1 MPRTTELGKIP
12 AVDLAYAVDRLIQEG
27 KTSLAEVRR
36 FADERPA
43 RIAALERELVTLKA
57 GHAAAKAAGRPAGP
71 RAAAAKKP
79 KRKFTMTARARAAR
93 KRQGQ
98 YLAALKRL
106 KGVERAR
113 VKTVARKEGV
123 AKAVELAR
131 KTRQGRP
138 AQGGIAAEGRNRAQQ
153 GGSPEV
159 DDGAVAQGAEVGSP
173 TEIGRASCRE
183 RVCYV

>member
-1 MPRTTELGKIP
+1 MPATRGLGKIP

-36 FADERPA
+36 FAGERPA
-43 RIAALERELVTLKA
+43 RIAALERELATLKA
-57 GHAAAKAAGRPAGP
+57 GHAAAKALRRPGEH
-71 RAAAAKKP
+71 RAAPAKRP

-98 YLAALKRL
+98 YLGALKKL

-123 AKAVELAR
+123 AKAIELAR
-131 KTRQGRP
+131 KLAKTVP
-138 AQGGIAAEGRNRAQQ
+138 AKAA
-153 GGSPEV
+153 
-159 DDGAVAQGAEVGSP
+159 
-173 TEIGRASCRE
+173 
-183 RVCYV
+183 

>member
-123 AKAVELAR
+123 AKAIELAG
-131 KTRQGRP
+131 KLAKAVP
-138 AQGGIAAEGRNRAQQ
+138 AKAA
-153 GGSPEV
+153 
-159 DDGAVAQGAEVGSP
+159 
-173 TEIGRASCRE
+173 
-183 RVCYV
+183 

>member
-1 MPRTTELGKIP
+1 MPRTTELAKIP
-12 AVDLAYAVDRLIQEG
+12 AVDLAYALNRLIQEG
-27 KTSLAEVRR
+27 KTSLVEIRR

-43 RIAALERELVTLKA
+43 RIAALERELATLKA
-57 GHAAAKAAGRPAGP
+57 GRAAATAAGRSAGP

-79 KRKFTMTARARAAR
+79 KRKFTLTAKARAAR

-123 AKAVELAR
+123 AKAIDLAR
-131 KTRQGRP
+131 KLAKAVP
-138 AQGGIAAEGRNRAQQ
+138 AKAA
-153 GGSPEV
+153 
-159 DDGAVAQGAEVGSP
+159 
-173 TEIGRASCRE
+173 
-183 RVCYV
+183 

>member
-12 AVDLAYAVDRLIQEG
+12 AVDLAYALNRLIQEG

-36 FADERPA
+36 FAEERPA
-43 RIAALERELVTLKA
+43 RIAALDRELATLRA
-57 GHAAAKAAGRPAGP
+57 GHAAAKAAGHPAGP
-71 RAAAAKKP
+71 RATAVKRP
-79 KRKFTMTARARAAR
+79 KRKFTMTAKARAAR
-93 KRQGQ
+93 RRQGQ

-131 KTRQGRP
+131 KLAKAVP
-138 AQGGIAAEGRNRAQQ
+138 PKAA
-153 GGSPEV
+153 
-159 DDGAVAQGAEVGSP
+159 
-173 TEIGRASCRE
+173 
-183 RVCYV
+183 